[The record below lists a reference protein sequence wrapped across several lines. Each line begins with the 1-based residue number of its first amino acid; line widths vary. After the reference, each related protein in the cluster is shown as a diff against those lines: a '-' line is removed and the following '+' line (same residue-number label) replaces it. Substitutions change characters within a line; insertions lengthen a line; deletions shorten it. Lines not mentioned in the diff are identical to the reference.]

1 MPTVFDALRT
11 AGGVTPFSKLS
22 EVFVTR
28 KLPLTT
34 GGGKKRTQLNFL
46 ELITNGNESQ
56 NIRLVDGDTV
66 LVARSAVELR
76 EQVIKAGQTNLS
88 PDFFPVFVT
97 GRVRDQGLKY
107 YGRGVS
113 RSGPRCHRQPK
124 TFKGQVNLS
133 ASIVMEAQTSA
144 SFYWRN

>member
-1 MPTVFDALRT
+1 M
-11 AGGVTPFSKLS
+11 
-22 EVFVTR
+22 TR

-88 PDFFPVFVT
+88 PDFFQVFVT
-97 GRVRDQGLKY
+97 GRVRDPGPKILR
-107 YGRGVS
+107 RGAS
-113 RSGPRCHRQPK
+113 RSGPRCRRWPK
-124 TFKGQVNLS
+124 TFKGSGGIYPLQS
-133 ASIVMEAQTSA
+133 
-144 SFYWRN
+144 